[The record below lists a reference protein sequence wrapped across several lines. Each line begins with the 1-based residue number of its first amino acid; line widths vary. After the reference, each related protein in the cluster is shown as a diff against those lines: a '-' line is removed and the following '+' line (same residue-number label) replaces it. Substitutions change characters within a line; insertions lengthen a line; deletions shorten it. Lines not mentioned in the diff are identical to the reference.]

1 MPTVAHEPSYFP
13 LSCTPGVPESLSW
26 KFLHGDKSFCETPG
40 IDKSTSVC
48 FIHTPFHPV
57 ARSLWLQLTQRE
69 DEPLTDDQWACT
81 EIWLK
86 SVAQNR
92 NTRLVPLKHV
102 YYHTWSGSPV
112 QVRCMRQGAQGWCT
126 EISLRDGMQ
135 REVVGGF
142 RMGDTCMP
150 MADSCHCMAKT
161 TTILQSNWPP
171 FKIRIFLK

>member
-1 MPTVAHEPSYFP
+1 MNHRN
-13 LSCTPGVPESLSW
+13 SLSAALQESW
-26 KFLHGDKSFCETPG
+26 KTYLKNFCMEISPSVKTPG

-48 FIHTPFHPV
+48 FIHTPFYPV

-69 DEPLTDDQWACT
+69 DQPLTDDQWACT

-102 YYHTWSGSPV
+102 YYHMWSGSPV

-126 EISLRDGMQ
+126 AISLRDRMQ

-142 RMGDTCMP
+142 RIGDTCMP
-150 MADSCHCMAKT
+150 RADSCHCMAKT
-161 TTILQSNWPP
+161 TTIL
-171 FKIRIFLK
+171 